1 MSPNLVALLYLVA
14 GVLFIQA
21 LRGLSSPDTS
31 RRGNYLGMIG
41 MAIAVLDHA
50 RLASAGGRAGLG
62 PGGGRHRA
70 RRRHR
75 RGDRAPGADDLDAGT
90 GGGLP
95 LAGRHGGGAGGG
107 GRLITRRRPS
117 TSARK
122 AISIKQSLIEM
133 ALGAAIGAITFT
145 GSVIAFLK
153 LSARMSGKPIMLPGR
168 HVINIA
174 LALGLVFFIYH
185 FYLAQTA
192 LDFWLIVAISL
203 TFGVLIIVPIGGADM
218 PVVISMLN
226 SYSGWAAA
234 GIGFTLGNSALIIT
248 GALVGSSGAIL
259 SYIMCHAM
267 NRSFIS
273 VILGGFGGEVAG
285 PGAGAEQRPVKLGSA
300 DDAAY
305 IMKNAQKVIIVPG
318 YGMAVAQA
326 QHALREMAEKLKK
339 EGVEVKYAIHPVAGR
354 MPGHMNVLLAEANVP
369 YDEVFEL
376 EDINSE
382 FAQADIAFVI
392 GANDVTNP
400 AAEEDKTSPI
410 YGMPVL
416 QVWKAGTVMF
426 IKRSLASGYA
436 GIDNP
441 LFYRDNTMMLL
452 GDAKKMTENIVK
464 AM

>member
-1 MSPNLVALLYLVA
+1 MSANLAALCYLIA
-14 GVLFIQA
+14 GALFILA
-21 LRGLSSPDTS
+21 LRGLSNPETS
-31 RRGNYLGMIG
+31 RRGNLFGMIG
-41 MAIAVLDHA
+41 MAIAVATTLGSHPP
-50 RLASAGGRAGLG
+50 ASPTAWALVGIGMAL
-62 PGGGRHRA
+62 GGGTGAVIA
-70 RRRHR
+70 RRVPMTSMPELVAAFHSLV
-75 RGDRAPGADDLDAGT
+75 GMAAVLVAAGALYAPSAFGIGAEGAI
-90 GGGLP
+90 
-95 LAGRHGGGAGGG
+95 HG
-107 GRLITRRRPS
+107 
-117 TSARK
+117 
-122 AISIKQSLIEM
+122 QSLIEM
-133 ALGAAIGAITFT
+133 SLGAAIGAITFT

-153 LSARMSGKPIMLPGR
+153 LSGRMSGAPIILPAR
-168 HVINIA
+168 HAINIA
-174 LALGLVFFIYH
+174 LALGLIVLIVWFFQAQQP
-185 FYLAQTA
+185 LA
-192 LDFWLIVAISL
+192 FWLIAAVSFL
-203 TFGVLIIVPIGGADM
+203 LGVLIIVPIGGADM

-259 SYIMCHAM
+259 SYIMCKGM

-285 PGAGAEQRPVKLGSA
+285 PAAQAGDRPVKIGSA
-300 DDAAY
+300 EDAAF
-305 IMKNAQKVIIVPG
+305 ILKNAGKVIIVPG

-326 QHALREMAEKLKK
+326 QHALREMADKLKA

-376 EDINSE
+376 ENINSE
-382 FAQADIAFVI
+382 FPQADVAYVI

-400 AAEEDKTSPI
+400 AAEEDPKSPI

-426 IKRSLASGYA
+426 NKRSLASGYA

-452 GDAKKMTENIVK
+452 GDAKKMTEEIVK
-464 AM
+464 TV